1 MKKIGLIGGITPEST
16 ILYYRILN
24 ELNASNLGKP
34 HSAKVIINSLDFG
47 QISKLQKEGRWDLL
61 DQLMADAGKSL
72 EKSGA
77 TCILICAN
85 TMHLCIDAVNKVVN
99 IPVLHIAEVTSKN
112 IIEKKIKKVAL
123 LGTKYT
129 MEKDFFIDVLT
140 SFGIEAMI
148 PNAKER
154 EVIHN
159 VIYEELSVGNINP
172 VSKERYLKIV
182 KRLIKGGAEGIVLG
196 CTEIPLLIC
205 QEDISV
211 PVFDTTTIHATTA
224 FNLSTR
230 NQQQQQQQQQ

>member
-1 MKKIGLIGGITPEST
+1 MLLKKQSIFL
-16 ILYYRILN
+16 
-24 ELNASNLGKP
+24 
-34 HSAKVIINSLDFG
+34 
-47 QISKLQKEGRWDLL
+47 
-61 DQLMADAGKSL
+61 
-72 EKSGA
+72 
-77 TCILICAN
+77 
-85 TMHLCIDAVNKVVN
+85 
-99 IPVLHIAEVTSKN
+99 VLHIAEATSKN

-159 VIYEELSVGNINP
+159 VIYEELSIGNVNP

-196 CTEIPLLIC
+196 CTEIPLLIY

-211 PVFDTTTIHATTA
+211 PVFDTTRIHATAA
-224 FNLSTR
+224 FNLSTK
-230 NQQQQQQQQQ
+230 NQQQQQQQQ